1 MSLEEFKT
9 LLLPKEKIVGIE
21 LTDTYIKGLGFN
33 SDLNSTWVDFQ
44 VGLPK
49 GIVNGGNLLKP
60 DLLTNILAQTRATYF
75 GQRKE
80 EKTYVI
86 LSLDTNLFYTNVLSL
101 PNISSEKDLQ
111 EAIRL
116 NTSLV
121 SPIKLEEAYFDFED
135 WTLPGDVN
143 KKIFITLAPK
153 TKIDP
158 YLKCFGDSGFE
169 VLAVEFHLLGLN
181 RLVCSY
187 TNAQNSSF
195 LLLNFKPEG
204 VNMAISDGNNSLL
217 LPTFES
223 WVDMLNDSKEKNIS
237 VEALKKYL
245 GLEVPKLISYLA
257 SHYNQTIDGFH
268 ILSNNAVFNEQ
279 ISQYLI
285 ADFGFKP
292 FSLTLP
298 SFLRQR
304 SSDDYTLI
312 GTALRGLVR
321 RENDS
326 MVSLMPVGTE
336 EKYKETRN
344 YNYFSFWVKS
354 VSFVMLFV
362 ACVFV
367 GVDFILFRPTVKN
380 VMSNNLSVNISPAQ
394 RQEASLLKKEADD
407 FNRNLD
413 VAINLNQKRYN
424 WQTVLDT
431 LSADNAVGLE
441 GVKMI
446 SSDSDKKITATF
458 ITATREKALS
468 FRDYIKQQ
476 PFVSSVEMPAKLFTE
491 QPGQQLVQ
499 FDLIIGL
506 K

>member
-1 MSLEEFKT
+1 MSLEELKT
-9 LLLPKEKIVGIE
+9 LLLPKEEIAGIE
-21 LTDTYIKGLGFN
+21 LTDNYIKGLGFN
-33 SDLNSTWVDFQ
+33 NGLSSTWVDFQ

-49 GIVNGGNLLKP
+49 GIVNSGNLLRP
-60 DLLTNILAQTRATYF
+60 DLLTNILTQTRATYF
-75 GQRKE
+75 GQKKE
-80 EKTYVI
+80 NTYVI

-101 PNISSEKDLQ
+101 PNISSEKDLK
-111 EAIRL
+111 EAIAL

-135 WTLPGDVN
+135 WTHPGDTN
-143 KKIFITLAPK
+143 KRIFITLVPK
-153 TKIDP
+153 VKIDP
-158 YLKCFGDSGFE
+158 YLKCFRDSGFE
-169 VLAVEFHLLGLN
+169 VLAVEFNLLGLN
-181 RLVCSY
+181 RLVCNY
-187 TNAQNSSF
+187 TNANNSSF

-204 VNMAISDGNNSLL
+204 VNMAVSGGDNSLL

-223 WVDMLNDSKEKNIS
+223 WSDMLSDSSEQNIS

-257 SHYNQTIDGFH
+257 SHYNQAIDGFH
-268 ILSNNAVFNEQ
+268 ILSNNATFNEQ

-285 ADFGFKP
+285 TDFGFKP
-292 FSLTLP
+292 FSLNLP
-298 SFLRQR
+298 NFLRQR
-304 SSDDYTLI
+304 SSDDYAIL

-362 ACVFV
+362 ACVFI
-367 GVDFILFRPTVKN
+367 GVDFILFRPTVKS
-380 VMSNNLSVNISPAQ
+380 VVSNNLSVNISPSQ
-394 RQEASLLKKEADD
+394 RQEASLLKKEAND

-424 WQTVLDT
+424 WQTVLDAF
-431 LSADNAVGLE
+431 SADNTVSLE
-441 GVKMI
+441 SVKMI
-446 SSDSDKKITATF
+446 SSDSDKKVTATF
-458 ITATREKALS
+458 MTATREKALS
-468 FRDYIKQQ
+468 FREYIRQQ

-491 QPGQQLVQ
+491 QPGKQSVQ